1 MVCGDR
7 TRGNSFKIK
16 EGRFELDIRKKSFA
30 VRMVR
35 QWNRLPRNVVEALS
49 LETRR
54 ARLDQALSNLTEQR
68 MSLFFAGELDYM
80 TYTDPFQLY
89 IFYDSM

>member
-49 LETRR
+49 LETFRV
-54 ARLDQALSNLTEQR
+54 RLDPALDNL
-68 MSLFFAGELDYM
+68 
-80 TYTDPFQLY
+80 
-89 IFYDSM
+89 I